1 MGNTEN
7 IEEIKK
13 LFKERGMVY
22 KGDFIE
28 SLSEE
33 EFKAGCIKFY
43 IPPEETYGVDGFG
56 ENTCGWATPEDKEK
70 YNDDGFYGEIKAILT
85 NQPLNYYDAL
95 TWGCEVVLKC
105 NGTDRPELS
114 NDFIRNILQPII
126 DKERSEENE

>member
-43 IPPEETYGVDGFG
+43 IPPEDADGCG
-56 ENTCGWATPEDKEK
+56 ESIWGWVTPEDKKK
-70 YNDDGFYGEIKAILT
+70 YND
-85 NQPLNYYDAL
+85 
-95 TWGCEVVLKC
+95 
-105 NGTDRPELS
+105 
-114 NDFIRNILQPII
+114 
-126 DKERSEENE
+126 RSEERRVGKECRSRWSPYH

>member
-33 EFKAGCIKFY
+33 EFKAGCI
-43 IPPEETYGVDGFG
+43 
-56 ENTCGWATPEDKEK
+56 
-70 YNDDGFYGEIKAILT
+70 
-85 NQPLNYYDAL
+85 
-95 TWGCEVVLKC
+95 
-105 NGTDRPELS
+105 
-114 NDFIRNILQPII
+114 
-126 DKERSEENE
+126 